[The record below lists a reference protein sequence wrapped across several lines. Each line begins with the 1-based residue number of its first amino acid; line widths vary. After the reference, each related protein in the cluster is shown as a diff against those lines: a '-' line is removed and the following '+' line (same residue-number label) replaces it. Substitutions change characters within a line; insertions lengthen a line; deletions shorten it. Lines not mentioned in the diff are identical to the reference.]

1 MSVTKYQVFLT
12 VAACG
17 GFTRAAEEL
26 HFTQSG
32 VSHTVAALESE
43 LGVPLFV
50 RNRGGVTL
58 TADGRTLLP
67 YIQALWDDANR
78 LEQKAADLQGLE
90 TGLVRVAT
98 FNSVSVQWLP
108 YMLKSF
114 REKYPQ
120 IDFELLPCVE
130 NNQLETAVLTGQAD
144 CCFLSLPSASPLDSW
159 LLHRDQW
166 KVIVPYGHPMAGRD
180 PFPAENL
187 ATEPFILL
195 QEKSDHEV
203 AAVFDRLGIRPNIQ
217 YILRD
222 DLSILAMVSNGLG
235 ISIMPELMLEH
246 CPYPLVACS
255 LPEPF
260 YRNIG
265 LAVKDKNTLSLSTR
279 RFMEH
284 ARHWVGTH
292 YSK

>member
-114 REKYPQ
+114 REKYPH

-235 ISIMPELMLEH
+235 ISIMPELELEH
-246 CPYPLVACS
+246 CPYPLVACP
-255 LPEPF
+255 LPRSF

-265 LAVKDKNTLSLSTR
+265 IAVKDKNALSLSTL

>member
-17 GFTRAAEEL
+17 GFTKAAEEL

-32 VSHTVAALESE
+32 VSHTIAALENE

-114 REKYPQ
+114 REKYPH

-203 AAVFDRLGIRPNIQ
+203 ASVFDRLGIRPNIQ

>member
-17 GFTRAAEEL
+17 GFTKAAEEL

-32 VSHTVAALESE
+32 VSHTIAALENE
-43 LGVPLFV
+43 LGVSLFV

-114 REKYPQ
+114 REKYPH

-203 AAVFDRLGIRPNIQ
+203 ASVFDRLGIRPNIQ

>member
-78 LEQKAADLQGLE
+78 LDQKAADLQGLE

-114 REKYPQ
+114 REKYPH

-284 ARHWVGTH
+284 TRHWVGTH

>member
-17 GFTRAAEEL
+17 GFTKAAEEL

-32 VSHTVAALESE
+32 VSHTIAALENE

-114 REKYPQ
+114 REKYPH

>member
-12 VAACG
+12 VATCG
-17 GFTRAAEEL
+17 GFTKAAEEL

-32 VSHTVAALESE
+32 VSHTIAALENE

-114 REKYPQ
+114 REKYPH

>member
-1 MSVTKYQVFLT
+1 M
-12 VAACG
+12 
-17 GFTRAAEEL
+17 
-26 HFTQSG
+26 
-32 VSHTVAALESE
+32 
-43 LGVPLFV
+43 
-50 RNRGGVTL
+50 
-58 TADGRTLLP
+58 
-67 YIQALWDDANR
+67 
-78 LEQKAADLQGLE
+78 
-90 TGLVRVAT
+90 AT

-114 REKYPQ
+114 REKYPH

-265 LAVKDKNTLSLSTR
+265 LAVKDKNTLSLSTL

>member
-114 REKYPQ
+114 REKYPH

>member
-114 REKYPQ
+114 REKYPH

-180 PFPAENL
+180 PFPAEHIAN
-187 ATEPFILL
+187 EPFIHL
-195 QEKSDHEV
+195 QEKSEHEV

-265 LAVKDKNTLSLSTR
+265 LAVKDKNTLSLSTL

>member
-12 VAACG
+12 VATCG
-17 GFTRAAEEL
+17 GFTKAAEEL

-32 VSHTVAALESE
+32 VSHTIAALENE

-114 REKYPQ
+114 REKYPH

-144 CCFLSLPSASPLDSW
+144 CCFLSLPSTSPLDSW

>member
-17 GFTRAAEEL
+17 GFTRAAEKL

-114 REKYPQ
+114 REKYPH

-265 LAVKDKNTLSLSTR
+265 LAVKDKNTLSLSTL

>member
-50 RNRGGVTL
+50 RNRSGVTL
-58 TADGRTLLP
+58 TADGRALLP
-67 YIQALWDDANR
+67 YIQALWDDTRR
-78 LEQKAADLQGLE
+78 LEQKAADLRGLD

-98 FNSVSVQWLP
+98 FSSVSIQWLP
-108 YMLKSF
+108 YLLKSF
-114 REKYPQ
+114 REVHPH
-120 IDFELLPCVE
+120 IEFELLPFVE
-130 NNQLETAVLTGQAD
+130 NAELEEAVLSGKAD
-144 CCFLSLPSASPLDSW
+144 CCFASLPTMQPLDTW

-166 KVIVPYGHPMAGRD
+166 RVIVSYGHPLAGRD
-180 PFPAENL
+180 PFPLEAL
-187 ATEPFILL
+187 STEPFIFL
-195 QEKSDHEV
+195 QEGDDYEIQ
-203 AAVFDRLGIRPNIQ
+203 AVLDSLQVRPNIQ

-235 ISIMPELMLEH
+235 ISIMPELELEH
-246 CPYPLVACS
+246 CPYPLVACP
-255 LPEPF
+255 LPRSF

-265 LAVKDKNTLSLSTR
+265 IAVKDKNALSLSTR
-279 RFMEH
+279 CFIDH
-284 ARHWVGTH
+284 TRHWVGTH